1 MTLSYYK
8 NEWTPKE
15 WRAIIDKAEEL
26 GCAMEWS
33 RYGNILT
40 IDSTSLETKLCAD
53 CGERYRAEWAEHI
66 HKYIQE
72 AARL

>member
-1 MTLSYYK
+1 MTLNYYK

-26 GCAMEWS
+26 GC
-33 RYGNILT
+33 G
-40 IDSTSLETKLCAD
+40 
-53 CGERYRAEWAEHI
+53 GRYRAEWAEHI